1 MALTSLTNL
10 QPLHVHSV
18 GISTFD
24 GSVSVGGTLTYED
37 VTNVDA
43 IGIITA
49 RSGVNV
55 SGGQL
60 DVGSSIKLGN
70 AGVVT
75 ATTFVGALTGNI
87 AGNATGLSGTPNI
100 SVGTISG
107 STGTFSGDVSIADKI
122 IHTGDTNTAIRFP
135 ADDTFTVETNNTER
149 FRIGSNGYIGVGN
162 FSSKSRTDPLNVDS
176 GIGTCNIG
184 GNYIHLS
191 RYSGGGTNYITAPQ
205 NNANLHISADDFIS
219 IGVDHSSSIYTHD
232 TEAIRI
238 ISNGAVGINTDVSG
252 NGGGAKLVVGGRIQS
267 NAGGYW
273 FTGANGA
280 EDGWH
285 VQDSGGNLTVVES
298 GVAERLRIDSSGR
311 VLIGTTTAGTGSGD
325 DLTISNSSNM
335 GLTLRS
341 TSSNY
346 CNIYFSDATSGTA
359 TYEGYISYNHA
370 TDSLEFA
377 TVHTERLRIDSSGHL
392 HTGYTSNFGGDH
404 VNILATDGG
413 GISIAQ
419 NNSGNATSGTVLG
432 TLSFQGYHSGG
443 ATFSSAEAKISG
455 VAAANHTGSS
465 AATDMVFYT
474 KPSTTGPGSA
484 PTERFRITANGNLN
498 WRNGTVR
505 QRKHGAFLGINN
517 AGTSDIKISG
527 NFEANDMIRV
537 RWAYN
542 WNAGDGGAWGE
553 AVIWKQYE
561 STKRVRYLT
570 DVKANPVTSV
580 SFPHSGNDIWL
591 RWQTNA
597 GINGYYMIDVECH
610 GCDPFPF

>member
-1 MALTSLTNL
+1 MALTGLTNL
-10 QPLHVHSV
+10 QPLHIKTV
-18 GISTFD
+18 GIGTFD
-24 GSVSVGGTLTYED
+24 NTVSIGGTLTYED

-49 RSGVNV
+49 RSD
-55 SGGQL
+55 L
-60 DVGSSIKLGN
+60 
-70 AGVVT
+70 
-75 ATTFVGALTGNI
+75 
-87 AGNATGLSGTPNI
+87 
-100 SVGTISG
+100 
-107 STGTFSGDVSIADKI
+107 SIADKI

-135 ADDTFTVETNNTER
+135 AADTFTVETNNTER

>member
-1 MALTSLTNL
+1 MTLTGLTNL
-10 QPLHVHSV
+10 QPLHIKTV
-18 GISTFD
+18 GIGTFD
-24 GSVSVGGTLTYED
+24 NAVSIGGTLTYED

-49 RSGVNV
+49 RST
-55 SGGQL
+55 L
-60 DVGSSIKLGN
+60 YITDAIE
-70 AGVVT
+70 
-75 ATTFVGALTGNI
+75 
-87 AGNATGLSGTPNI
+87 
-100 SVGTISG
+100 
-107 STGTFSGDVSIADKI
+107 
-122 IHTGDTNTAIRFP
+122 HTDDSNTKIRFP
-135 ADDTFTVETNNTER
+135 ADDTFTIETNNTER

>member
-1 MALTSLTNL
+1 MTLTGLTNL
-10 QPLHVHSV
+10 QPLHIKTV
-18 GISTFD
+18 GIGTFD
-24 GSVSVGGTLTYED
+24 NAVSIGGTLTYED

-49 RSGVNV
+49 RSD
-55 SGGQL
+55 L
-60 DVGSSIKLGN
+60 
-70 AGVVT
+70 
-75 ATTFVGALTGNI
+75 
-87 AGNATGLSGTPNI
+87 
-100 SVGTISG
+100 
-107 STGTFSGDVSIADKI
+107 SIADKI

-135 ADDTFTVETNNTER
+135 AADTFTVETNNTER

>member
-1 MALTSLTNL
+1 MTLTGLTNL
-10 QPLHVHSV
+10 QPLHIKTV
-18 GISTFD
+18 GIGTFD
-24 GSVSVGGTLTYED
+24 NAVSIGGTLTYED

-49 RSGVNV
+49 RSD
-55 SGGQL
+55 L
-60 DVGSSIKLGN
+60 
-70 AGVVT
+70 
-75 ATTFVGALTGNI
+75 
-87 AGNATGLSGTPNI
+87 
-100 SVGTISG
+100 
-107 STGTFSGDVSIADKI
+107 SIADKI

-135 ADDTFTVETNNTER
+135 AADTFTVETNNTER

-273 FTGANGA
+273 FAGANGA

>member
-1 MALTSLTNL
+1 MTLTGLTNL
-10 QPLHVHSV
+10 QPLHIKTV
-18 GISTFD
+18 GIGTFD
-24 GSVSVGGTLTYED
+24 NTVSIGGTLTYED

-49 RSGVNV
+49 RSD
-55 SGGQL
+55 L
-60 DVGSSIKLGN
+60 
-70 AGVVT
+70 
-75 ATTFVGALTGNI
+75 
-87 AGNATGLSGTPNI
+87 
-100 SVGTISG
+100 
-107 STGTFSGDVSIADKI
+107 SIADKI

-135 ADDTFTVETNNTER
+135 AADTFTVETNNTER

>member
-1 MALTSLTNL
+1 MTLTGLTNL
-10 QPLHVHSV
+10 QPLHIKTV
-18 GISTFD
+18 GIGTFD
-24 GSVSVGGTLTYED
+24 NAVSIGGTLTYED

-49 RSGVNV
+49 RSGINV
-55 SGGQL
+55 SGDL
-60 DVGSSIKLGN
+60 
-70 AGVVT
+70 
-75 ATTFVGALTGNI
+75 
-87 AGNATGLSGTPNI
+87 
-100 SVGTISG
+100 
-107 STGTFSGDVSIADKI
+107 SIADKI
-122 IHTGDTNTAIRFP
+122 IHTDDTNTAIRFP
-135 ADDTFTVETNNTER
+135 AADTFTVETNNTER

-219 IGVDHSSSIYTHD
+219 IGVDHSSSIYSHN

-252 NGGGAKLVVGGRIQS
+252 NGGGAKLVVGGRVQS
-267 NAGGYW
+267 NNGGYW
-273 FTGANGA
+273 FAGANGA

-346 CNIYFSDATSGTA
+346 CNIYFSDATGGTA

-377 TVHTERLRIDSSGHL
+377 TGHTERLRIDSSGHL
-392 HTGYTSNFGGDH
+392 HTGYTSSFGSDH
-404 VNILATDGG
+404 LCILASDGG
-413 GISIAQ
+413 GVAIAS
-419 NNSGNATSGTVLG
+419 NNVGNANSGDFLG
-432 TLSFQGYHSGG
+432 SLSFQGYHSG
-443 ATFSSAEAKISG
+443 ANYSSAEARISG

-498 WRNGTVR
+498 WRSGAVR